1 MLSCFTCISGN
12 IELMRIL
19 LEKKPSLLLTATLE
33 GYTLLHVAVGH
44 RRLEVLP
51 LLVEALQ
58 KMNRDNKAMSFSQSG
73 RSRVMNLPE
82 TVSFGM
88 PTTLGSYSVLH
99 FAVALDD
106 TDILDFLLHHQRTLH
121 ISVDANHCGYTSL
134 HLAVHLNHMK
144 ATQMLLG
151 KGASPNAILRD
162 SNLPAFSPTPLAE
175 ATVNRNESMVRL
187 LVEHGAEDKK
197 HDALNHALREEACQ
211 PLTSLLLGSLVKCD
225 EQATRQFNS
234 RQPRKETR
242 RYKMATIN
250 WDNLK
255 LGVMEPACVHDSLAQ
270 CPFFVQQ
277 GLGFPG
283 LLNYITGLNVSS
295 NELKEL
301 PLEFFHL
308 PNLTQLNASN
318 NLITF
323 LPEIQPSI
331 GDNDDLNWP
340 CPALSRLNLSRNRL
354 DEAADFL
361 FHLPNISF
369 LDLSQNRI
377 KVLPFK
383 IWVTPKLVHLNCS
396 HNQIDQIPTNY
407 PQILDEF
414 QVETAIVKPVNSPP
428 GTCTYAHV
436 RVSIACH

>member
-1 MLSCFTCISGN
+1 
-12 IELMRIL
+12 MRIV
-19 LEKKPSLLLTATLE
+19 LEKKPSLLLTTTLE
-33 GYTLLHVAVGH
+33 GYSLLHIAVGH

-82 TVSFGM
+82 KVSFGA
-88 PTTLGSYSVLH
+88 PTTLGNFTVLH
-99 FAVALDD
+99 FAIALDD
-106 TDILDFLLHHQRTLH
+106 IEILDFLLHNKHTLH
-121 ISVDANHCGYTSL
+121 ISIDASQCGYTPL

-144 ATQMLLG
+144 ATQMLIG
-151 KGASPNAILRD
+151 KGAGPNTVLRD

-175 ATVNRNESMVRL
+175 ATVNRNELMVRL

-197 HDALNHALREEACQ
+197 HDALNHALRVEACQ
-211 PLTSLLLGSLVKCD
+211 PLTPLLLGSLVKCD
-225 EQATRQFNS
+225 EQATRQFNA

-242 RYKMATIN
+242 RYKMASIN

-277 GLGFPG
+277 GLGIPS

-318 NLITF
+318 NLITI

-331 GDNDDLNWP
+331 GENDDQNWP

-377 KVLPFK
+377 RELPFK
-383 IWVTPKLVHLNCS
+383 IWVAPKLVHLNCA
-396 HNQIDQIPTNY
+396 HNQITQIPTNY
-407 PQILDEF
+407 PHILDEF
-414 QVETAIVKPVNSPP
+414 RVETAIVKPATSPP
-428 GTCTYAHV
+428 GTYTFTVH
-436 RVSIACH
+436 IQ